1 MLLRHNYFRNL
12 EQRGTHADAEFFRK
26 RDLKFLFNQAMEAY
40 DQRINKLTASSDRGS
55 CNPPL
60 VFTPV
65 GGVLEDVLFSPKQ
78 LRIFFDPYSLPA
90 TVSPKETKIK

>member
-1 MLLRHNYFRNL
+1 MLLRHNFFRNL
-12 EQRGTHADAEFFRK
+12 EQKGTHADAEIFRK

-65 GGVLEDVLFSPKQ
+65 GGLMEDVFFLQNSSEKNLISTLYQRLFPLKKQ
-78 LRIFFDPYSLPA
+78 
-90 TVSPKETKIK
+90 K